1 MRVELHRAVKTAQE
15 FKARLPNFNLER
27 NKQNKFSVENGIGI
41 AESMVSFAVVGTEE
55 KQEFFIYGDAPES
68 AEYLEAVSKVGIYT
82 NIMIDHRM
90 YETTKDSFK
99 FETLALDGVETKP
112 IYELKTLKYF
122 EGEIEN
128 A

>member
-1 MRVELHRAVKTAQE
+1 
-15 FKARLPNFNLER
+15 
-27 NKQNKFSVENGIGI
+27 
-41 AESMVSFAVVGTEE
+41 MVSFAVVGTEE

-82 NIMIDHRM
+82 NIMIDHRI